1 MLGAL
6 YQDNAEKKISGSLFN
21 PLNLH
26 YRFCCF
32 LTGFHSEIQ
41 NSKAVT
47 YQLLL
52 LTWIQSANTGTLL
65 KSSPEF
71 PPDLFSASIR
81 ENCITCLVSSSVVR
95 LLWHYKLLGCW
106 WLETS
111 LLGFPIGNAQAIEL
125 GLSQLSMQ
133 WHEQI
138 LATLKLVIPIL

>member
-6 YQDNAEKKISGSLFN
+6 YQDNAEKKIAGSSFN

-26 YRFCCF
+26 FRFCYF
-32 LTGFHSEIQ
+32 LTGFHPEIQ
-41 NSKAVT
+41 NFRAVT

-52 LTWIQSANTGTLL
+52 LTWIQSANTRTLL

-71 PPDLFSASIR
+71 PPDLLSASIR

-95 LLWHYKLLGCW
+95 LWHYQLLGCW

-111 LLGFPIGNAQAIEL
+111 LLGFPIGTAQAIEL
-125 GLSQLSMQ
+125 GLSQVSMQ
-133 WHEQI
+133 CHEQI
-138 LATLKLVIPIL
+138 LGTLKVVTPIL